1 MQFLLDHNVPASVAD
16 ILRERGHTCILLV
29 DVLPAEST
37 DPVVA
42 RVAEIN
48 DCILLTQDS
57 DFRQIIKRIPNGS
70 KATVKRLSRISLQC
84 QSFNCAKRI
93 TLAMS
98 FIEHEW
104 ELCQEAQDKR
114 MFLFIGHHSMRTSR

>member
-1 MQFLLDHNVPASVAD
+1 MRFLLDHNVPASVANV
-16 ILRERGHTCILLV
+16 LRERGHTCILLV
-29 DVLPAEST
+29 DVVPTDST

-48 DCILLTQDS
+48 DCILVTQDS
-57 DFRQIIKRIPNGS
+57 DFRQIIKRIPDGAKS
-70 KATVKRLSRISLQC
+70 TVKRLSRISLQC

-93 TLAMS
+93 GLAMS

-104 ELCQEAQDKR
+104 ELCQEARDKR
-114 MFLFIGHHSMRTSR
+114 MFLFIGHQSMRTSR